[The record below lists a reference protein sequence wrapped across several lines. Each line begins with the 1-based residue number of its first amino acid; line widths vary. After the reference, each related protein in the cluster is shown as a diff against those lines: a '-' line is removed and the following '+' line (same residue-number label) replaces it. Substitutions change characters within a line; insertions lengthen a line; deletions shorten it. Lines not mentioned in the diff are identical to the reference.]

1 MSFTKSHALLILV
14 CFCFSFILVFSTF
27 LKNAGVSSLQ
37 QAFSRITLAL
47 PLIFALLK
55 GRPKLKKEDLQ
66 YFALTGFV
74 FSGFLLSGLSSIVF
88 GCPIAVATALIY
100 TQPFFTAILA
110 TVSGKEKMT
119 SRKVMAI
126 VMGVAGV
133 FLVSGVATEP
143 LPNLN
148 IGGLGFALLGGFFY
162 SVYLYVKRMRKADY
176 TPLQGLF
183 NTFLFAAPSALL
195 LGMILSV
202 FTRNTGLI
210 GFILPNSYQLALL
223 VLFASFSTALPYG
236 LLNYV
241 KPSEVPPT
249 TEGTILLLDPL
260 LHNLWAVLILQ
271 QYISP
276 IRYVGV
282 GLILLSAAIVLK
294 TKNS

>member
-1 MSFTKSHALLILV
+1 VEFTKSHALLILV
-14 CFCFSFILVFSTF
+14 CFCFSFILVFSTL

-37 QAFSRITLAL
+37 QVFFRITLAL
-47 PLIFALLK
+47 PLIFVLIRGRFRLK
-55 GRPKLKKEDLQ
+55 RDDLQ
-66 YFALTGFV
+66 YFALAGLV
-74 FSGFLLSGLSSIVF
+74 FSCFLLSALSSIVF
-88 GCPIAVATALIY
+88 GCPIAVTTALIY

-110 TVSGKEKMT
+110 AVSGKEKLT
-119 SRKVMAI
+119 SRKIAAMA
-126 VMGVAGV
+126 MGVIGV
-133 FLVSGVATEP
+133 FLVSGVLTEP

-148 IGGLGFALLGGFFY
+148 VGGLGFALLGGFFY
-162 SVYLYVKRMRKADY
+162 SLYLYIKRMRKADY
-176 TPLQGLF
+176 TPLQSLF

-195 LGMILSV
+195 LGMILGL

-210 GFILPNSYQLALL
+210 GFILPDYYQLTLL

-276 IRYVGV
+276 IRYLGV
-282 GLILLSAAIVLK
+282 GLVLLSAAIILK
-294 TKNS
+294 NQK